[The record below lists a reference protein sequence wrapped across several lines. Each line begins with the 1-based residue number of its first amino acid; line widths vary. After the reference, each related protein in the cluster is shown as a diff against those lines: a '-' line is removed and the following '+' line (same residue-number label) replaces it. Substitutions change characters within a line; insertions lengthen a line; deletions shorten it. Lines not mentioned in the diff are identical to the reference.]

1 MAQQTMPNAKAYSPR
16 TTLNGGITGVATQ
29 IVVTSAAVFPTAPF
43 LAVITGADNPDFS
56 SWDPADYETV
66 LVEEIDGS
74 TLKQVTRGVEGT
86 AQAWANGSY
95 IACVFTAEAY
105 KRIKE
110 NIEDH
115 LSEYAQPHLY
125 EDEGEDPDW
134 TGVKYR
140 LVVVDGEAYLEVVEV
155 PE

>member
-1 MAQQTMPNAKAYSPR
+1 MAQQIMPNAKAYSPR
-16 TTLNGGITGVATQ
+16 TTLNGGITSGATQ

-43 LAVITGADNPDFS
+43 LAVITDADNEHYA
-56 SWDPADYETV
+56 SWEPSDYETIMV
-66 LVEEIDGS
+66 GEVDGS

-105 KRIKE
+105 KRLKE

-115 LSEYAQPHLY
+115 LSEYAQPHMY

-134 TGVKYR
+134 AGVKYR
-140 LVVVDGEAYLEVVEV
+140 LVMINGEAFMKVVEA
-155 PE
+155 

>member
-1 MAQQTMPNAKAYSPR
+1 MAQQIMPNAKAYSPR
-16 TTLNGGITGVATQ
+16 TTLNGGITSGATQ
-29 IVVTSAAVFPTAPF
+29 ITVTDVTVFPAAPF
-43 LAVITGADNPDFS
+43 LAVITGADNPNFS

-105 KRIKE
+105 KRLKE

-115 LSEYAQPHLY
+115 LSEYAQPHMY

-134 TGVKYR
+134 TGIKYR